1 MVSKICKNKVTHQ
14 DVIQNI
20 KGGHYHPIYL
30 LHGEEPFYIDE
41 IVNYISNNALDE
53 SERDFNQTI
62 LYAKDTQ
69 PIQVVDT
76 ASRLPMMAERQVVI
90 VKEAQEFKK
99 SSQWEVF
106 EQYFS
111 APSPQT
117 ILVFAHKYKKF
128 DKRSK
133 MYKLLAKNALIFESK
148 GVKDYELPK
157 WVRTYVQSK
166 NQQITDKGIALICEF
181 VGNDLSRLS
190 NELEKLF
197 LLVEEGVQITGKDI
211 EKNIGISKDY
221 NVFELVNAVLDT
233 DFPKAIKIIEYF
245 HRNPKAAHITV
256 VVSSL
261 LNLYQRLFK
270 VHFLKTND
278 PRHVASALKIHPYP
292 AKELLTKKSKHPPKI
307 ISRNFNILREYDLM
321 SKGVGV
327 SGVEGSALMKE
338 LVYKLLH

>member
-1 MVSKICKNKVTHQ
+1 MTHT

-20 KGGHYHPIYL
+20 KNEHYSPIYL
-30 LHGEEPFYIDE
+30 LHGDEPFYIDQ
-41 IVNYISNNALDE
+41 IVNYIAENVLDE
-53 SERDFNQTI
+53 GERDFNQSI

-69 PIQVVDT
+69 PIQVVD
-76 ASRLPMMAERQVVI
+76 AAVRLPMMAERQVVI

-99 SSQWEVF
+99 GSQWEIF
-106 EQYFS
+106 EQYFTS
-111 APSPQT
+111 PSPQT

-128 DKRSK
+128 DKRSR
-133 MYKLLAKNALIFESK
+133 MYKLMAKNAVVFESN

-157 WVRTYVQSK
+157 WVREYVLSK
-166 NQQITDKGIALICEF
+166 KKQISDKGVALICEF

-197 LLVEEGVQITGKDI
+197 LLVEEGAQITEKDI

-233 DFPKAIKIIEYF
+233 DFAKAIKIIEYF

-256 VVSSL
+256 VISNL

-278 PRHVASALKIHPYP
+278 PRQIATALKIHPYP

-307 ISRNFNILREYDLM
+307 ISRNFSILRDYDLTA
-321 SKGVGV
+321 KGVGS
-327 SGVEGSALMKE
+327 SGQENAALMKE

>member
-1 MVSKICKNKVTHQ
+1 MTHL
-14 DVIQNI
+14 DVIKNI
-20 KGGHYHPIYL
+20 KNGQYGPIYL
-30 LHGEEPFYIDE
+30 LHGEEPFYIDQ
-41 IVNYISNNALDE
+41 IVNYIANNVLDE
-53 SERDFNQTI
+53 SERDFNQSI

-69 PIQVVDT
+69 PIQVVDA

-90 VKEAQEFKK
+90 VKEAQEYKK
-99 SSQWEVF
+99 ASQWEIF
-106 EQYFS
+106 ENYFA

-133 MYKLLAKNALIFESK
+133 MYKLLAKNALVFESS

-157 WVRTYVQSK
+157 WVRAYVLGK
-166 NQQITDKGIALICEF
+166 KKQITDKGVALICEF

-197 LLVEEGVQITGKDI
+197 LLVDDGAQITEQDI

-221 NVFELVNAVLDT
+221 NVFELVNAVLDR
-233 DFPKAIKIIEYF
+233 DFPKALKIIDYF
-245 HRNPKAAHITV
+245 QKNPKAAHITV
-256 VVSSL
+256 VISNL
-261 LNLYQRLFK
+261 LTLYQRLFK

-278 PRHVASALKIHPYP
+278 PRHIASALKIHPYP
-292 AKELLTKKSKHPPKI
+292 AKELLSKKAKHPPKI
-307 ISRNFNILREYDLM
+307 ISRNFNILREYDLTA
-321 SKGVGV
+321 KGVGS
-327 SGVEGSALMKE
+327 SGTPDAELMKE

>member
-1 MVSKICKNKVTHQ
+1 
-14 DVIQNI
+14 
-20 KGGHYHPIYL
+20 L
-30 LHGEEPFYIDE
+30 LHGDEPFYIDQ
-41 IVNYISNNALDE
+41 IVNYISNNVLDE
-53 SERDFNQTI
+53 GERDFNQTI

-69 PIQVVDT
+69 PIQVVDA

-90 VKEAQEFKK
+90 VKEAQEYKK
-99 SSQWEVF
+99 ASQWEIF
-106 EQYFS
+106 ENYFT

-128 DKRSK
+128 DKRSR
-133 MYKLLAKNALIFESK
+133 MYKLLAKNSLLFESN

-157 WVRTYVQSK
+157 WVRSYVTSK
-166 NQQITDKGIALICEF
+166 KKSITDKGVALICEF

-190 NELEKLF
+190 NELNKLF
-197 LLVEEGVQITGKDI
+197 LLVEDGAQITEQDI

-233 DFPKAIKIIEYF
+233 NFPKAIKIIDYF
-245 HRNPKAAHITV
+245 QKNPKAAHITV
-256 VVSSL
+256 VIANL

-278 PRHVASALKIHPYP
+278 PRQIASALKIHPYP
-292 AKELLTKKSKHPPKI
+292 AKEMLSKKSKHPPKI

-321 SKGVGV
+321 AKGVGS
-327 SGVEGSALMKE
+327 SGGSDSELMKE
-338 LVYKLLH
+338 LVFKLLH

>member
-1 MVSKICKNKVTHQ
+1 MTHL
-14 DVIQNI
+14 DVIKNI
-20 KGGHYHPIYL
+20 KNGQYSPIYL
-30 LHGEEPFYIDE
+30 LHGDEPFYIDQ
-41 IVNYISNNALDE
+41 IVNYIANHVLDE
-53 SERDFNQTI
+53 AERDFNQSI

-69 PIQVVDT
+69 PIQVVDA

-90 VKEAQEFKK
+90 VKEAQEYKK
-99 SSQWEVF
+99 ASQWEVF
-106 EQYFS
+106 ENYFT

-117 ILVFAHKYKKF
+117 VLVFAHKYKKF

-133 MYKLLAKNALIFESK
+133 MYKLLAKNALIFESN

-157 WVRTYVQSK
+157 WVRAYVVGK
-166 NQQITDKGIALICEF
+166 KKQITDKGVALICEF

-197 LLVEEGVQITGKDI
+197 LLVDEGAQITEQDI

-221 NVFELVNAVLDT
+221 NVFELVNAVLDK
-233 DFPKAIKIIEYF
+233 DFPKALKIIDYF
-245 HRNPKAAHITV
+245 HKNPKAAHITV
-256 VVSSL
+256 VISNL

-278 PRHVASALKIHPYP
+278 PRHVASALKMHPYP

-307 ISRNFNILREYDLM
+307 ISRNFNILREYDLT
-321 SKGVGV
+321 SKGVGS
-327 SGVEGSALMKE
+327 SGTPDAELMKE